1 CIDQQNKVSFLP
13 ISFDRAS
20 FGNAFQVTDARI
32 DIGNDGKLALIV
44 TAMAT
49 AGQGPLYQ
57 RVYRAN
63 ADGSNLTLIAKLDS
77 SRTSGM
83 EDITVGPD
91 DDIYVLTA
99 QKSNEVIYRIDQNN
113 KVSKFIAIATGR
125 DPKSIDMDCYGNLWF
140 CTTVGIFRAQ
150 H

>member
-1 CIDQQNKVSFLP
+1 
-13 ISFDRAS
+13 
-20 FGNAFQVTDARI
+20 
-32 DIGNDGKLALIV
+32 
-44 TAMAT
+44 MAT

-99 QKSNEVIYRIDQNN
+99 QMSNEVIYRIDQNN